1 MKTDR
6 GIVSLSG
13 CSYAAAKDGGA
24 MGRGGLSSSVL
35 QYSIAIFIS
44 LSTYPEIVWEVC
56 S

>member
-1 MKTDR
+1 M
-6 GIVSLSG
+6 SLSG
-13 CSYAAAKDGGA
+13 CSYASANGGGA

-35 QYSIAIFIS
+35 QYSIAVLIS

>member
-1 MKTDR
+1 M
-6 GIVSLSG
+6 SFSG
-13 CSYAAAKDGGA
+13 CSYASAKGGGE

-35 QYSIAIFIS
+35 QYSIAFFIS